1 MTILT
6 NFILYQTDNDKVEV
20 KVYLQGE
27 TIWLTQQLLA
37 DLFDTSKQNISQH
50 IKRIFSE
57 GELEESSVVNKFFT
71 TATDGKKYQTNYY
84 NLDAIIAV
92 GYRINSRRATQFR
105 IWATRLLKEFII
117 KGFILDDERLKQ
129 AQTTFGKDYFRE
141 LLDRVRSIRTSERR
155 IYQQVTDIFA
165 ECTVDYDKSSDVT
178 RSFYAFVQNKFHFA
192 ITGYTAAEIIYQ
204 QADYASPN
212 MGLQTWKNAPDGRIL
227 SADVTVAK
235 NYLQEN
241 EIKRLERTITGFFDY
256 IENVIENRTLITM
269 QSMSQSVDKFISF
282 NEYRVLDNKGSVSKK
297 VADDKAKAEYQIFNK
312 KQKIVSDFDKLVTE
326 NLKLVVRK
334 KKGV

>member
-1 MTILT
+1 MTILN
-6 NFILYQTDNDKVEV
+6 NFLLYQTDNDKVEV

-37 DLFDTSKQNISQH
+37 ELFDTSKQNVSQH
-50 IKRIFSE
+50 LKRIFAE
-57 GELEESSVVNKFFT
+57 GELEESAVVNKFFT
-71 TATDGKKYQTNYY
+71 TAADGKNYQTNYY

-129 AQTTFGKDYFRE
+129 AKTTFDQDYFRE
-141 LLDRVRSIRTSERR
+141 LLDRVRSIRASERR

-165 ECTVDYDKSSDVT
+165 ECTVDYDKNSDVT

-204 QADYASPN
+204 QADHRSPN

-227 SADVTVAK
+227 SADVTIAK
-235 NYLQEN
+235 NYLNED

-269 QSMSQSVDKFISF
+269 QSMSESVDKFISF

-297 VADDKAKAEYQIFNK
+297 TADEKAKAEYQIFNK
-312 KQKIVSDFDKLVTE
+312 QQKIVSDFDKHIIE
-326 NLKLVVRK
+326 NLKRVAQIK
-334 KKGV
+334 K